1 MRKQT
6 RNQEELILLQKRARR
21 RLVGALALS
30 LLALTVLLKVTD
42 STPQNNDIRPDSVI
56 IASEAHEEA
65 VEASPNDIPN
75 PEEPSDA
82 TAAAI
87 EPVPIPKPQI
97 AAAPLAVAPK
107 VADAAQIEAE
117 RAEAARLQALRLQ
130 REREDAARAAA
141 EQAERQLAIEK
152 AKEAERAQAER
163 LQAKL
168 AAEKAERERK
178 LAAEKAERKLAAEK
192 AEKEKAEKEKAAKL
206 AAEKTE
212 KATKAEPSK
221 TFVVQVAALSD
232 AKKADELR
240 AKLAG
245 MGLKVRVVQVQTD
258 RGTIHRVRLGPFN
271 AEQEAKAAQ
280 ARASQAGMS
289 GIIIPQ

>member
-178 LAAEKAERKLAAEK
+178 LAAEKAERERKLAA
-192 AEKEKAEKEKAAKL
+192 EKAEKEKAAKL